1 MRPFFCAFDARSYN
15 GQAASGFQH
24 GKTHMPYVAR
34 DGEGKIIGVFAR
46 AATNAT
52 EEIPADSAELKA
64 FLESSTTT
72 SPEALREILAQSDLG
87 MARLVEDLIDLL
99 IDKGIIKFTDLPPAA
114 SVKYLQRQVARER
127 LNSVNNLIVDEKDII

>member
-1 MRPFFCAFDARSYN
+1 
-15 GQAASGFQH
+15 
-24 GKTHMPYVAR
+24 MPYVAR